1 MSLGKNSDYGSYLT
15 DLKYNTLGKH
25 LSEQHFN
32 SIAAR
37 LDLVENTSQNEYNK
51 KTENLYISKTPT
63 FKEIG
68 LDSIVTIITK
78 PVDLATNYFSIFKL
92 PANNLIPNGI
102 FKHII
107 NTCEISSPNK
117 LVYVYSVNAD
127 NNNTGGF
134 SEMGNIFNCYVFP
147 SIGDSLE
154 LFWNTNKK
162 EWCVKKYG
170 GYFMNYNIQ

>member
-1 MSLGKNSDYGSYLT
+1 MSLGKHSDYGSYLT

-51 KTENLYISKTPT
+51 KTENLYISKTPS